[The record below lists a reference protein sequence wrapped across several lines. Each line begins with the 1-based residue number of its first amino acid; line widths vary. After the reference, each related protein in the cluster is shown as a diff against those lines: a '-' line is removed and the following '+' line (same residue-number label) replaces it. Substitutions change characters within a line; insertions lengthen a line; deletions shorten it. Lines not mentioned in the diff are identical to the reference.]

1 MKITNPHPD
10 PDVNTLRRVFV
21 AAKSARKRQNQNK
34 QMTRWLGGELDD
46 SPYFQAGLAQL
57 KKCRAEGMLK

>member
-10 PDVNTLRRVFV
+10 PDVNALRRVFV
-21 AAKSARKRQNQNK
+21 AAKSARKRQNK

-46 SPYFQAGLAQL
+46 SPYFQNGLAEF
-57 KKCRAEGMLK
+57 KKCKAEGLLK